1 MNRRKLLA
9 AMGGTALA
17 ATPLRAAERTIGWIS
32 PESRDTTLP
41 FFRAFQAGLQANASP
56 GSEPIRVI
64 ERYVEGGPQAIAAAV
79 AELQREG
86 VSLIVAQGG
95 ATVPVVQAN
104 PSVPVVFG
112 YSGDPV
118 VAGIVPS
125 LARPGGNATGMS
137 FMSIELN
144 LKRIDLLRTALPA
157 ARRIALL
164 SNERHPGEENEIAAC
179 QRAVER
185 IGMELTVWRSRQP
198 DDMPVMVGRALDSGA
213 QAMLMLPS
221 SFMVRNAPMTCAMGL
236 ARKVPLVSGWAAIAQ
251 AGALLTYGPN
261 LQAAYRRVGWYVVR
275 VLGGAA
281 PASLPVEQPSI
292 LELAINQRTAAV
304 LNVTMPGS
312 LLAQADEVI
321 E

>member
-1 MNRRKLLA
+1 M
-9 AMGGTALA
+9 
-17 ATPLRAAERTIGWIS
+17 
-32 PESRDTTLP
+32 
-41 FFRAFQAGLQANASP
+41 
-56 GSEPIRVI
+56 I

-86 VSLIVAQGG
+86 VSLIVAQGA

-198 DDMPVMVGRALDSGA
+198 DDMPGVVGRALDSGA

-292 LELAINQRTAAV
+292 LELAINQRTASV

-312 LLAQADEVI
+312 LLAQADEII